1 MTTMHSSNGI
11 TANMSPGW
19 FSGFRLEMQEG
30 MKTVYAH
37 MCGLDK
43 TTTDIRYA
51 WVGTR
56 DQVRNVRRLYPDTK
70 RMKIVRHDAKDA
82 LRPYPS
88 GY

>member
-1 MTTMHSSNGI
+1 MILERSNGI
-11 TANMSPGW
+11 TASQPPVW
-19 FSGFRLEMQEG
+19 FSGFRLEMQDG
-30 MKTVYAH
+30 LKTVYAH
-37 MCGLDK
+37 MCGLDQ

-56 DQVRNVRRLYPDTK
+56 DQLKNVRRLFPKTRKMAIVKHRPSDT
-70 RMKIVRHDAKDA
+70 